1 MGKSSSYFK
10 GSDLPLEQNAGG
22 AALVAKAA
30 AALEEPASPVGG
42 QAVAGY
48 LLEGTLAFDG

>member
-10 GSDLPLEQNAGG
+10 SPNSTLEQDASG
-22 AALVAKAA
+22 AALVAEAA
-30 AALEEPASPVGG
+30 AALEEPASPVRG

-48 LLEGTLAFDG
+48 LLEGSLAFNG